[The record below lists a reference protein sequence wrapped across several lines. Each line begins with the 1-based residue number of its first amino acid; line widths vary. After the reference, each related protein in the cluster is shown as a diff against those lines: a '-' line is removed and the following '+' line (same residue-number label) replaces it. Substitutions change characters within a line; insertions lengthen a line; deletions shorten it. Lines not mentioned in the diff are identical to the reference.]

1 MKKIT
6 EEKFSYL
13 KKKFAF
19 YDFAELSCN
28 SGKEYIVEFIN
39 HRDITTFSDLQY
51 GGSESQFNQSEK
63 ILVTFLLDFLKKLNE
78 KSVFILNYENEWVV
92 NRGLSNNLYKVLKKE
107 QICHSDIGIETDI
120 ENKLVKYFI
129 DSVFKY
135 NSFVSFIFEENEI
148 IITPTDHM
156 DIFIC
161 SNGESS
167 FAQINALIRKQNNLH
182 DLKLKVTKSE

>member
-19 YDFAELSCN
+19 YDFKELSCN
-28 SGKEYIVEFIN
+28 SGKEYIVQFIN

-63 ILVTFLLDFLKKLNE
+63 ILVTFLLNFFKKLNE
-78 KSVFILNYENEWVV
+78 KSVSILNYENEWVV
-92 NRGLSNNLYKVLKKE
+92 NRDLSNNLYKLLKKE

-120 ENKLVKYFI
+120 ENKVVKYFI
-129 DSVFKY
+129 ESIFKY
-135 NSFVSFIFEENEI
+135 NSFVSFAFEESKMI
-148 IITPTDHM
+148 VTPTDHM

-161 SNGESS
+161 SNEDSS
-167 FAQINALIRKQNNLH
+167 FEQINTFIREQNNLH
-182 DLKLKVTKSE
+182 DLKLKITKST